1 MKTWRE
7 YIIGDFGKILTG
19 TTPSTKITKYYGG
32 PYKFISP
39 VDLDNG
45 KYITT
50 SHKLLTKE
58 GLSVG
63 RVLPKNSILIGCIG
77 NIGKI
82 GMTKDEI
89 SSFNQQINAVICNE
103 DFLPDFIYYLLL
115 NNRHILEKSAV
126 KTTVPILN
134 KGNFENIKLK
144 APILSEQKKIAYV
157 LSIVQNGIECLDKLI
172 QKTTELKKALLQKL
186 FEEGVNEGK
195 WKIVELGEYSE
206 IRTSF
211 PTLKKVVSSF
221 SKDNGKYQLHFL
233 KVSDMNLNENE
244 KYFNVSN
251 NIFFTDDLKDFK
263 TGVLRP
269 ESLVFPKRGAAIST
283 NKKRITSK
291 YSILD
296 PNLIGVE
303 PSHKIEIGYLF
314 YFFELFDLTSLQDN
328 NVIPQLNKHNVASIK
343 IPLPDAKDQISIVKT
358 LDVISKKLNILK
370 SKKKVLLELFKS
382 LLHELMTGQ
391 IKVDEIEFEELK
403 AEHKT

>member
-211 PTLKKVVSSF
+211 PTLELL
-221 SKDNGKYQLHFL
+221 QL
-233 KVSDMNLNENE
+233 
-244 KYFNVSN
+244 
-251 NIFFTDDLKDFK
+251 
-263 TGVLRP
+263 
-269 ESLVFPKRGAAIST
+269 
-283 NKKRITSK
+283 
-291 YSILD
+291 
-296 PNLIGVE
+296 
-303 PSHKIEIGYLF
+303 
-314 YFFELFDLTSLQDN
+314 
-328 NVIPQLNKHNVASIK
+328 
-343 IPLPDAKDQISIVKT
+343 
-358 LDVISKKLNILK
+358 
-370 SKKKVLLELFKS
+370 
-382 LLHELMTGQ
+382 
-391 IKVDEIEFEELK
+391 
-403 AEHKT
+403 